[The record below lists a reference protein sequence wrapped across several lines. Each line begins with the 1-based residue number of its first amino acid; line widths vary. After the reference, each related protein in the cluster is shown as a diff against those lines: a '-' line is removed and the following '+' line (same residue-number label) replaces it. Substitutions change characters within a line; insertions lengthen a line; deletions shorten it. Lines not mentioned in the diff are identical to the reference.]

1 MRRVKSS
8 KFRVMN
14 FIFIFLFALCTLHSA
29 LVTSALADESTP
41 SSSIKEKLQQ
51 LQSAIASKAAK
62 LKQEVDRKLKD
73 KSYIGTI
80 KSKTSSSITITS
92 AQGAKTI
99 NTNQD
104 TVYVNQLKP
113 KSKITLSTLI
123 AKDHIAALG
132 DVDETGVLI
141 AKKIVLLPT
150 DNANSKTFLWGQVVT
165 ISEKTVTIKTKDR
178 KNIPVTLPKLSE
190 VKLNEYLILV
200 GKMSD
205 KEIFEAEFIHKLP
218 QAGVLNLKLKNASQ
232 SATSSASPSAKP
244 KTTSKPKTNP

>member
-1 MRRVKSS
+1 MKRG
-8 KFRVMN
+8 FRVQVLGYSL
-14 FIFIFLFALCTLHSA
+14 IFFLLSTATCNLFTVYA
-29 LVTSALADESTP
+29 VDSTP

-73 KSYIGTI
+73 KSYIGTV
-80 KSKTSSSITITS
+80 KSKTSSSITITN
-92 AQGAKTI
+92 AQGEKTI
-99 NTNQD
+99 NINQD

-141 AKKIVLLPT
+141 AKKVILLPT
-150 DNANSKTFLWGQVVT
+150 TNSELKTYLWGQVVT
-165 ISEKTVTIKTKDR
+165 ISEKSVTIKTKDR
-178 KNIPVTLPKLSE
+178 KTISVTLPKLSE

-200 GKMSD
+200 GKMGD

-218 QAGVLNLKLKNASQ
+218 QAGVLNLKLKNATQ
-232 SATSSASPSAKP
+232 SATSSASPSAKV
-244 KTTSKPKTNP
+244 KTTPASR